1 MWKFILTPIKTPPLQ
16 IESTIKIVKEPQI
29 LHSREQDKVSFTA
42 RLTSLI
48 LQQYKIGFKVELK
61 YIKSA
66 VVVNAMINTDEG
78 LFSISGKANDTKK
91 RYGK

>member
-1 MWKFILTPIKTPPLQ
+1 MSFAALALRARAANDTTRACYSLIKTPPLQ
-16 IESTIKIVKEPQI
+16 IVSTIKMVKEPRI
-29 LHSREQDKVSFTA
+29 FHSREQDKVSFTA

-66 VVVNAMINTDEG
+66 DC
-78 LFSISGKANDTKK
+78 
-91 RYGK
+91 